1 MTVTPSAPLRP
12 APVDIAHHAHL
23 TGAFAPQRTEVDVAG
38 LDVIG
43 ELPADLHGAY
53 LRNGPN
59 PRFDPIGHFVYP
71 LDGDAMVHRLELDG
85 GTARYTNR
93 FVRTPMVVAEEKAGH
108 AIWAGMTDLYTPS
121 ADEVGRELA
130 GTGRDLPDINIVHHA
145 GRLLAMA

>member
-108 AIWAGMTDLYTPS
+108 AIWAGMTDLCHRARTRS
-121 ADEVGRELA
+121 G
-130 GTGRDLPDINIVHHA
+130 GS
-145 GRLLAMA
+145 